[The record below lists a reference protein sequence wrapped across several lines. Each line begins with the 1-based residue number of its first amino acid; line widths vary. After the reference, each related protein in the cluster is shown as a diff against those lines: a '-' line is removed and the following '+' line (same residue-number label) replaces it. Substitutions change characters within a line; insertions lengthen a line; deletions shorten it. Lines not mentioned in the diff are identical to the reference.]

1 MGARK
6 LIVGLV
12 AVIILATFGL
22 NLAPAQD
29 AEGRGRR
36 GGRGRGDPA
45 QMQQRY
51 LDQLKENLKIADD
64 EWTVLKPR
72 LEKVMTL
79 ARATRSG
86 GRGMMGRRRGGA
98 DDARPA
104 PTATRPQSET
114 QEARQ
119 ALLQTLGNQA
129 ATPEDIKAKLTELR
143 ASREKVRQE
152 LAQAQAAVQELLTPR
167 REAQLVL
174 MGILD

>member
-1 MGARK
+1 
-6 LIVGLV
+6 
-12 AVIILATFGL
+12 
-22 NLAPAQD
+22 
-29 AEGRGRR
+29 
-36 GGRGRGDPA
+36 
-45 QMQQRY
+45 
-51 LDQLKENLKIADD
+51 
-64 EWTVLKPR
+64 
-72 LEKVMTL
+72 
-79 ARATRSG
+79 
-86 GRGMMGRRRGGA
+86 MGRRRGGA